1 VKAFLGLGPAAWVA
15 SAAVHVGLAG
25 GYALAPAMTAPVTD
39 APLVVEL
46 ITLDQRQPP
55 EPAADV
61 AGLPDPALQLTP
73 DLPEPAFE
81 LAEIVAPST
90 PPAVEP
96 VRQVAALASEARLP
110 VLPATAPLPAVPT
123 ISKPTPVLFD
133 QAQPDFPPTPAPVAI
148 PAVQPVVE
156 PAPTADMSGVALP
169 REKPPVPERP
179 ARYLEPM
186 KPVVEELTLDQIASA
201 AIRPEPETGKEIVP
215 SVDQPLLVER
225 SLVSARPVQI
235 AAVLSPV
242 VVRAARLDQ
251 VADPVAVAR
260 VKGRGAFQ
268 RARPLP
274 VGTVNAKPE
283 YPYTARKRGYEGRV
297 VLHVQVSPRGNPVA
311 VNVMHSTGYKSLD
324 KAATSTVLRW
334 QFEAARRAGVRV
346 PGTVVT
352 PIVFRLED

>member
-1 VKAFLGLGPAAWVA
+1 
-15 SAAVHVGLAG
+15 
-25 GYALAPAMTAPVTD
+25 
-39 APLVVEL
+39 
-46 ITLDQRQPP
+46 
-55 EPAADV
+55 
-61 AGLPDPALQLTP
+61 
-73 DLPEPAFE
+73 
-81 LAEIVAPST
+81 
-90 PPAVEP
+90 
-96 VRQVAALASEARLP
+96 
-110 VLPATAPLPAVPT
+110 
-123 ISKPTPVLFD
+123 
-133 QAQPDFPPTPAPVAI
+133 
-148 PAVQPVVE
+148 
-156 PAPTADMSGVALP
+156 
-169 REKPPVPERP
+169 
-179 ARYLEPM
+179 M